1 MEEIIYNFLFGDPNV
16 QKAIAPIAAAA
27 IAAAPGLI
35 KSVGSLFGG
44 GKRRREER
52 RAAAELGR
60 RKQAYESF
68 QFNNPY
74 ANMQN
79 TYEDLT
85 VNTQAADFAAQ
96 QQQQALASTLGTLQG
111 AAGSSGIAALAQSL
125 AQQQSANLQAS
136 SASIAQQEA
145 AIKQAQAAEASRL
158 QGLQAGGELAKQEFE
173 LGRTE
178 TLLGMA
184 SERKMRAT
192 AARAQAK
199 QDLVGGLAEAAGAAG
214 AEYTD
219 ASNGGFARYNKRQNT
234 IGKIKSVISPGI
246 NLPGGVGK
254 LPTSGPVSGSG
265 SEIAQALRR
274 LNR

>member
-16 QKAIAPIAAAA
+16 QKAIAPLAVAA
-27 IAAAPGLI
+27 IASAAPGII

-85 VNTQAADFAAQ
+85 VNTQAADFATQ

-145 AIKQAQAAEASRL
+145 AIKQAQAGEASRL
-158 QGLQAGGELAKQEFE
+158 QDLQAGGEMTKQEFE

-214 AEYTD
+214 D
-219 ASNGGFARYNKRQNT
+219 VLSGGVKKVSSITPRGIQKFNVPITGPSPNEISQGLRSALIKRQ
-234 IGKIKSVISPGI
+234 P
-246 NLPGGVGK
+246 
-254 LPTSGPVSGSG
+254 
-265 SEIAQALRR
+265 
-274 LNR
+274 

>member
-16 QKAIAPIAAAA
+16 QKAIAPLAIAA
-27 IAAAPGLI
+27 IAAAPGII
-35 KSVGSLFGG
+35 KSVGSMVGG

-52 RAAAELGR
+52 RAAAELGQR
-60 RKQAYESF
+60 QQAYESF

-85 VNTQAADFAAQ
+85 VNTQAADYATQ
-96 QQQQALASTLGTLQG
+96 QQQQALASTMSGLQG

-145 AIKQAQAAEASRL
+145 AIKQAQAGEAARL
-158 QGLQAGGELAKQEFE
+158 QQLQAGGEMAKQEFE

-178 TLLGMA
+178 TLLDMA
-184 SERKMRAT
+184 SQRKMRAT

-199 QDLVGGLAEAAGAAG
+199 QDLIGGIAEAAGAAG
-214 AEYTD
+214 GAFLG
-219 ASNGGFARYNKRQNT
+219 AKGVPGFGGNT
-234 IGKIKSVISPGI
+234 GSIGKRVNELGKNYKEYVSQ
-246 NLPGGVGK
+246 GGTMGRK
-254 LPTSGPVSGSG
+254 FYRSFNQY
-265 SEIAQALRR
+265 E
-274 LNR
+274 

>member
-1 MEEIIYNFLFGDPNV
+1 MEITKLLFDSTENIVYG
-16 QKAIAPIAAAA
+16 IAPIAAAA
-27 IAAAPGLI
+27 IAAAPGII
-35 KSVGSLFGG
+35 KSVGSMFGG

-68 QFNNPY
+68 QFQNPY

-96 QQQQALASTLGTLQG
+96 QQQQALASTMSGLQG

-145 AIKQAQAAEASRL
+145 QIKQAQAGEAARL
-158 QGLQAGGELAKQEFE
+158 QGLQAKGALEKQQFE

-178 TLLGMA
+178 TLLDMA
-184 SERKMRAT
+184 AQRKMRAT

-199 QDLVGGLAEAAGAAG
+199 QDLVGGLAEAVGAGGAAFM
-214 AEYTD
+214 D
-219 ASNGGFARYNKRQNT
+219 AKGG
-234 IGKIKSVISPGI
+234 GSGI
-246 NLPGGVGK
+246 PKGGVSGGSIPTG
-254 LPTSGPVSGSG
+254 LGTSTMPNYGQSFLDSTSGMDLTIPKLV
-265 SEIAQALRR
+265 
-274 LNR
+274 